1 MAYVKKRDLFGGKT
15 LFLILIVLFLVMP
28 AVSAINVEVEKIT
41 KQGVYIPELDNT
53 IVFDLNITNNGAS
66 DNFKIYNL
74 LGFTITPEKV
84 SISQER
90 SKLVKLEV
98 TSLGQLPEKGFYTL
112 PYYIK
117 GSSGNETEDR
127 LTIKAVGLKDAFLLG
142 SEEVDPES
150 DSVEIFI
157 TNREN
162 FDFSEEGEI
171 KARFTSPFFDAEKAF
186 SLGPGETKKF
196 IVPLNREDFRNLTAG
211 FYTMTADIE
220 IGGAQAIAD
229 GTVGFIE
236 KNIVTTTSTEFGFF
250 VSTKIIEKVNEGNT
264 IEISETTVRKNI
276 LSRLFTSLSP
286 EPDIVE
292 REFGSVYYTWI
303 SEVRPGE
310 TYKIS
315 VRTNWIFPL
324 LIIFFIVTIVV
335 LAKQYTK
342 TNLILKK
349 RVSFVNAKGGEFAL
363 KVSIL
368 INAKSYV
375 ERVNIIDRLPPLV
388 DIYERFGGEE
398 PSRIDKK
405 NRRIEWNFE
414 KLESGETRVIS
425 YVIYSKVGVLGKFAL
440 PTANA
445 IYEKSGKIQEAESN
459 RAFFVTEQRGK
470 REIEED

>member
-1 MAYVKKRDLFGGKT
+1 MAYTEKKDLFMKKT
-15 LFLILIVLFLVMP
+15 LILILMMLFLAMP
-28 AVSAINVEVEKIT
+28 AISAIDIGVKET
-41 KQGVYIPELDNT
+41 KQGLYINELENK

-66 DNFKIYNL
+66 DNFQIYNL
-74 LGFTITPEKV
+74 LGFEMSPEKV
-84 SISQER
+84 YIQR
-90 SKLVKLEV
+90 DKSKLITLEV

-112 PYYIK
+112 TYYIK
-117 GSSGNETEDR
+117 GSSGNETEKE
-127 LTIKAVGLKDAFLLG
+127 LTIKIIDLKDAFLIG
-142 SEEVDPES
+142 SEDIDIES

-157 TNREN
+157 TNKEN
-162 FDFSEEGEI
+162 FDFSETGKI
-171 KARFTSPFFDAEKAF
+171 SARFISPFFDSEKTF
-186 SLGPGETKKF
+186 DIGSGETKKF
-196 IVPLNREDFRNLTAG
+196 TVPLNKEDFRNLTAG
-211 FYTMTADIE
+211 FYTMNAEIE
-220 IGGAQAIAD
+220 INGAQATAE
-229 GTVGFIE
+229 GTVSFIE
-236 KNIVTTTSTEFGFF
+236 KDIVTTTSTDFGFL

-264 IEISETTVRKNI
+264 VEEFETTIRKNI
-276 LSRLFTSLSP
+276 ISRLFTSLNP

-310 TYKIS
+310 TYRIS

-324 LIIFFIVTIVV
+324 LIIFFIVAIVV

-349 RVSFVNAKGGEFAL
+349 KVSFVKAKGGEFAL

-368 INAKSYV
+368 VNAKSYV
-375 ERVNIIDRLPPLV
+375 ERVNVVDRLPPLV

-414 KLESGETRVIS
+414 KLEVGEIRVLS
-425 YVIYSKVGVLGKFAL
+425 YIIYSKVGVLGKFAL

-445 IYEKSGKIQEAESN
+445 IYEKNGKIQESESN
-459 RAFFVTEQRGK
+459 MAFFVTEQRGK
-470 REIEED
+470 KEIEED